1 MGGEIDGAAEEF
13 ERGADLLRNALRGL
27 VAAVGRAAEPEVE
40 EWVQERR
47 TTRGAQ
53 GRQFGM
59 RLARI
64 ALARP
69 HHAGRVADAFVA
81 ADGVMSA
88 AGWRTEMKE
97 DARGARLLAQQG
109 GFEVGLFSVADFG
122 LSAWGKAPTVWFRTR
137 WKRPPRA
144 ATPETPAPGQRLCL
158 GCDGWGTCFACE
170 GLGFVDGRQCPE
182 CGLGM
187 DCSYCG
193 GSGLQRVDR

>member
-1 MGGEIDGAAEEF
+1 MGGEIAGAAEEF
-13 ERGADLLRNALRGL
+13 ERGADRLRDALQGL
-27 VAAVGRAAEPEVE
+27 VAAVDRAAEPEVE

-59 RLARI
+59 RMTRI
-64 ALARP
+64 APARP
-69 HHAGRVADAFVA
+69 HHAGAVA
-81 ADGVMSA
+81 AALAAADDAMTA
-88 AGWRTEMKE
+88 AGWRTEIRE
-97 DARGARLLAQQG
+97 DARGPRLLAQQD
-109 GFEVGLFSVADFG
+109 GFEVGLFSVPNAG

-144 ATPETPAPGQRLCL
+144 ATPEALAPGDGLCP

-170 GLGFVDGRQCPE
+170 GLGFMDGRQCPE

-193 GSGLQRVDR
+193 GSGRQRVDR